1 MKSNHLIPTAFKK
14 EFTNLD
20 VWWSRAVVVAAT
32 ALAGLTV
39 VGFTWLCEHATALFV
54 TLATPHRWI
63 ALAWTPLCTVAIAWL
78 MRRYAVGAGGSGI
91 PQVMATLETSVT
103 PPQRGM
109 FVSLKLSLA
118 KMALTAGGLL
128 AGLSLGREG
137 PSVQIAAGV
146 MLTARRFL
154 PRRTTVTAHGL
165 LVAGGAAGIAAAFN
179 APLAGVMFAIEELS
193 RVPEQRSSGLLVAA
207 IVLAGM
213 IAVSINGNATYFGVI
228 HASNIG
234 WTLLLPGLLVALS
247 SGVTGGLFSR
257 LLIASLGSTAQDRY
271 SRLRR
276 ARPLLFAAG
285 CALLVAAIGVVT
297 DGDTYGSGYG
307 HTRAMLEGS
316 DNAPAV
322 YVLFKYL
329 ATWLTVWSGVPAGI
343 FAPSLAIGAALGN
356 DLAMLTH
363 YPQAP
368 ALIALGMVGFLAA
381 ATQAPLTAFIIVM
394 EMVDGH
400 GMVLSLMACDH
411 FHHDDEGRQRRLRGR
426 REEAHHAQRNQ
437 RRRLRIVGQ
446 HRQIIPQRRAD
457 CQRRREDPGRHARP
471 YGQPG
476 RQIFEQHI
484 HGRRV
489 VRAFQHGA
497 RVAVAAAVGVAV
509 GDHAD
514 GRDQQRAAGR
524 EQQGTGAAQAAVA
537 VLRRAAQGGDQQARK
552 QAAGDAA
559 AQCHQQAGQQQRPA
573 DIGGMDHAEVGGV
586 AVDGDGDHPGQHD
599 GGDQQAAA
607 ALLRHARQYLD
618 GEHDAGQRRVERGG
632 DAGRAAGHQQ
642 TVRGDGGTARQEAA
656 RRQHHAGG
664 DLHRRAFTAQRQA
677 GQQAARRQRH
687 LGQAQFQRHE
697 QAALRRCHRRFQ
709 RRHHLR
715 DAGAA
720 GTDRIAAHQPGDGD
734 GA

>member
-1 MKSNHLIPTAFKK
+1 MKHLHDIPSAFKQ
-14 EFTNLD
+14 EFANPRL
-20 VWWSRAVVVAAT
+20 WWTRAVVIGMAAI
-32 ALAGLTV
+32 AGLVV
-39 VGFTWLCEHATALFV
+39 VGFTWLAEGALDVFLHFNAKAWWLV
-54 TLATPHRWI
+54 LLWTP
-63 ALAWTPLCTVAIAWL
+63 ALAALIVWL
-78 MRRYAVGAGGSGI
+78 TRRYAAGAAGSGI
-91 PQVMATLETSVT
+91 PQVMATLDPAVS
-103 PPQRGM
+103 PADRSL
-109 FVSLKLSLA
+109 FVSLKLSAA
-118 KMALTAGGLL
+118 KIVLTAGGMLG
-128 AGLSLGREG
+128 GLSLGREG

-146 MLTARRFL
+146 MLAARRFL
-154 PRRTTVTAHGL
+154 PRHTQISAHSL

-179 APLAGVMFAIEELS
+179 TPLAGVMFAIEELS
-193 RVPEQRSSGLLVAA
+193 RAPEQRSSGLLVAA

-400 GMVLSLMACDH
+400 GMVLSLMACAVIASAVSKVLSPPLYH
-411 FHHDDEGRQRRLRGR
+411 TLSQMQLARLP
-426 REEAHHAQRNQ
+426 AA
-437 RRRLRIVGQ
+437 
-446 HRQIIPQRRAD
+446 P
-457 CQRRREDPGRHARP
+457 P
-471 YGQPG
+471 
-476 RQIFEQHI
+476 EQT
-484 HGRRV
+484 
-489 VRAFQHGA
+489 
-497 RVAVAAAVGVAV
+497 VAVEAS
-509 GDHAD
+509 
-514 GRDQQRAAGR
+514 
-524 EQQGTGAAQAAVA
+524 
-537 VLRRAAQGGDQQARK
+537 
-552 QAAGDAA
+552 
-559 AQCHQQAGQQQRPA
+559 QQQ
-573 DIGGMDHAEVGGV
+573 
-586 AVDGDGDHPGQHD
+586 
-599 GGDQQAAA
+599 
-607 ALLRHARQYLD
+607 
-618 GEHDAGQRRVERGG
+618 
-632 DAGRAAGHQQ
+632 
-642 TVRGDGGTARQEAA
+642 
-656 RRQHHAGG
+656 
-664 DLHRRAFTAQRQA
+664 
-677 GQQAARRQRH
+677 
-687 LGQAQFQRHE
+687 
-697 QAALRRCHRRFQ
+697 
-709 RRHHLR
+709 
-715 DAGAA
+715 
-720 GTDRIAAHQPGDGD
+720 
-734 GA
+734 

>member
-1 MKSNHLIPTAFKK
+1 MKSSHHIPTAFKK

-103 PPQRGM
+103 PPQRGL

-193 RVPEQRSSGLLVAA
+193 RAPEQRSSGLLVAA

-400 GMVLSLMACDH
+400 EMVLSLMACAVIASAVSKVLGPPLYH
-411 FHHDDEGRQRRLRGR
+411 TLSQMQLARLP
-426 REEAHHAQRNQ
+426 AA
-437 RRRLRIVGQ
+437 
-446 HRQIIPQRRAD
+446 P
-457 CQRRREDPGRHARP
+457 P
-471 YGQPG
+471 
-476 RQIFEQHI
+476 EQT
-484 HGRRV
+484 
-489 VRAFQHGA
+489 
-497 RVAVAAAVGVAV
+497 VAV
-509 GDHAD
+509 
-514 GRDQQRAAGR
+514 
-524 EQQGTGAAQAAVA
+524 
-537 VLRRAAQGGDQQARK
+537 
-552 QAAGDAA
+552 
-559 AQCHQQAGQQQRPA
+559 
-573 DIGGMDHAEVGGV
+573 
-586 AVDGDGDHPGQHD
+586 
-599 GGDQQAAA
+599 
-607 ALLRHARQYLD
+607 
-618 GEHDAGQRRVERGG
+618 
-632 DAGRAAGHQQ
+632 
-642 TVRGDGGTARQEAA
+642 EAS
-656 RRQHHAGG
+656 
-664 DLHRRAFTAQRQA
+664 
-677 GQQAARRQRH
+677 
-687 LGQAQFQRHE
+687 
-697 QAALRRCHRRFQ
+697 
-709 RRHHLR
+709 
-715 DAGAA
+715 
-720 GTDRIAAHQPGDGD
+720 QPQ
-734 GA
+734 

>member
-1 MKSNHLIPTAFKK
+1 MKSSHHIPTAFKK

-20 VWWSRAVVVAAT
+20 VWWSRAVVVAAA

-39 VGFTWLCEHATALFV
+39 VGFTWMCEHATALFV

-103 PPQRGM
+103 PPQRGL

-118 KMALTAGGLL
+118 KMALTAG
-128 AGLSLGREG
+128 
-137 PSVQIAAGV
+137 
-146 MLTARRFL
+146 RFL

-193 RVPEQRSSGLLVAA
+193 RAPEQRSSGLLVAA

-234 WTLLLPGLLVALS
+234 WSLLLPGLLVALS

-400 GMVLSLMACDH
+400 GMVLSLMACAVIASAVSKVLSPPLYH
-411 FHHDDEGRQRRLRGR
+411 TLSQMQLARLP
-426 REEAHHAQRNQ
+426 AA
-437 RRRLRIVGQ
+437 
-446 HRQIIPQRRAD
+446 P
-457 CQRRREDPGRHARP
+457 P
-471 YGQPG
+471 
-476 RQIFEQHI
+476 EQT
-484 HGRRV
+484 
-489 VRAFQHGA
+489 
-497 RVAVAAAVGVAV
+497 VAVEAS
-509 GDHAD
+509 
-514 GRDQQRAAGR
+514 
-524 EQQGTGAAQAAVA
+524 
-537 VLRRAAQGGDQQARK
+537 
-552 QAAGDAA
+552 
-559 AQCHQQAGQQQRPA
+559 QQQ
-573 DIGGMDHAEVGGV
+573 
-586 AVDGDGDHPGQHD
+586 
-599 GGDQQAAA
+599 
-607 ALLRHARQYLD
+607 
-618 GEHDAGQRRVERGG
+618 
-632 DAGRAAGHQQ
+632 
-642 TVRGDGGTARQEAA
+642 
-656 RRQHHAGG
+656 
-664 DLHRRAFTAQRQA
+664 
-677 GQQAARRQRH
+677 
-687 LGQAQFQRHE
+687 
-697 QAALRRCHRRFQ
+697 
-709 RRHHLR
+709 
-715 DAGAA
+715 
-720 GTDRIAAHQPGDGD
+720 
-734 GA
+734 